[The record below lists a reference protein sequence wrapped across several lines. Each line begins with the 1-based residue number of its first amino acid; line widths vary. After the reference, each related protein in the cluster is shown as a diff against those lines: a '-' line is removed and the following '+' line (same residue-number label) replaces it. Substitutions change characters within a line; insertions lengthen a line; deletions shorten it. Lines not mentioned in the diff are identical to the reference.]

1 MARRKK
7 KVMRT
12 PKAARRA
19 ARKRRSGVAERR
31 KKQFTYRGLT
41 VDELNELPMFAPDDD
56 PDALSVEAIMP
67 ARGRRS
73 MSRGYAAGITNGGSN
88 LDEEHF
94 INRLREKLQSCDIV
108 QQAMLD
114 IVKGAEGFECR
125 SEGKFLNY
133 VNRAVENRIR
143 DEADHWQTQKRDIKK
158 EVAIDGARTP
168 QNSTPLDMPDAHDTP
183 TPSLVAIRNEELA
196 TLERAMDLLGQ
207 QSEEYCELIIAVQ
220 IEGRTYAEIAEEVG
234 KNMRNLEMFGLPG
247 VKNLNLYL
255 QKIKKSPTEKP
266 KKIEKENKPQSKEFC
281 PIHCGTIFLDNCK
294 MLEALKSI
302 KFFNVSYPL
311 LLLPF
316 LSRASDIVGKKI
328 AAQYEGNNF
337 LLNFDKTIFSKN
349 IRNDQIITLAKEVS
363 IEFLENNNS
372 FSDQEWKEL
381 YKLSEETFVE
391 ETDSLKTKGAGAG
404 LTDND

>member
-1 MARRKK
+1 MQSFSEIDTTSKRAS
-7 KVMRT
+7 
-12 PKAARRA
+12 KAA
-19 ARKRRSGVAERR
+19 G
-31 KKQFTYRGLT
+31 
-41 VDELNELPMFAPDDD
+41 FAW
-56 PDALSVEAIMP
+56 
-67 ARGRRS
+67 G
-73 MSRGYAAGITNGGSN
+73 
-88 LDEEHF
+88 
-94 INRLREKLQSCDIV
+94 
-108 QQAMLD
+108 
-114 IVKGAEGFECR
+114 
-125 SEGKFLNY
+125 
-133 VNRAVENRIR
+133 
-143 DEADHWQTQKRDIKK
+143 
-158 EVAIDGARTP
+158 
-168 QNSTPLDMPDAHDTP
+168 
-183 TPSLVAIRNEELA
+183 
-196 TLERAMDLLGQ
+196 
-207 QSEEYCELIIAVQ
+207 
-220 IEGRTYAEIAEEVG
+220 IAEEVG

-328 AAQYEGNNF
+328 AVQYEGNNF

-349 IRNDQIITLAKEVS
+349 IRKDQIITFAKEVS

-391 ETDSLKTKGAGAG
+391 ETDSLKAKGAGAG